1 MNIYQS
7 QPLKGVPIIK
17 KGEIYEARRPP
28 VEYGK
33 VSDNESYAI
42 YEGVDND
49 GVTHR
54 GKITVK
60 TQGTGNVRT
69 NPVVTLE
76 EVEFNE

>member
-1 MNIYQS
+1 MKIQS
-7 QPLKGVPIIK
+7 LQPIKGVPVVK

-28 VEYGK
+28 VERCR

-42 YEGVDND
+42 YEGVDNE

-60 TQGTGNVRT
+60 TQGVGNIRT
-69 NPVVTLE
+69 NPVVTFE
-76 EVEFNE
+76 EV